1 LIACLAVLI
10 LTLPA
15 AGALLCAALKRRARP
30 AAAIIAA
37 TVTGLAVWLTLSAYG
52 ASYTRMWGRL
62 PWLNSIVAARVWGI
76 LIDPLGSLML
86 LVAVPIGLLT
96 VLYSTSYLTDKNREH
111 PVGGEHYGRYYFW
124 LLLFITS
131 MVGVAISPN
140 FLQFLVFWELTT
152 LCSWA
157 LISFRQDE
165 RSLRAGFK
173 AILMT
178 HIGSA
183 FLLLAILILFV
194 RTNSFDF
201 SGLGALPNG
210 LKSWVLLFILI
221 AAWAKAAQVP
231 LQTWLPDAMEAPTP
245 ISAYLHAAA
254 MVKAGVFLVLLR

>member
-1 LIACLAVLI
+1 
-10 LTLPA
+10 
-15 AGALLCAALKRRARP
+15 
-30 AAAIIAA
+30 
-37 TVTGLAVWLTLSAYG
+37 
-52 ASYTRMWGRL
+52 
-62 PWLNSIVAARVWGI
+62 
-76 LIDPLGSLML
+76 
-86 LVAVPIGLLT
+86 
-96 VLYSTSYLTDKNREH
+96 
-111 PVGGEHYGRYYFW
+111 
-124 LLLFITS
+124 